1 MSLARISVTNDKKST
16 FKVWTTRDATAV
28 VGATFKPVNAGSYV
42 ESDSTDMDAT
52 AVRATS
58 VDTAKMRFI
67 TAVPVEAG
75 VAREIDNPYRDKIE
89 FPIVRGDYLVITCTA
104 STSSADVVVEWGE
117 QL

>member
-1 MSLARISVTNDKKST
+1 MSLARISVTCDKKAT
-16 FKVWTTRDATAV
+16 FKVWMTRDATQIT
-28 VGATFKPVNAGSYV
+28 GATYKPVNAGSYV

-58 VDTAKMRFI
+58 VTTSNMRFI

-104 STSSADVVVEWGE
+104 NTALADVVVEWGE